1 MQNPSPNSTTPHS
14 NTSSTT
20 SSTTRSTAS
29 TTRTDAALRRI
40 IDIMVQLR
48 DPETG
53 CPWDV
58 KQTFE
63 TIAPYTIEEAYE
75 TADAIQRGNL
85 EDIRD
90 ELGDLLLQVVFQ
102 ARIAEEAGH
111 FDLADIAT
119 SISEKM
125 IARHPHIFTDD
136 SDRPNATRPNVTR
149 PSVTRPSADG
159 QKQIWEEIKA
169 EERAA
174 KGKTGVLDD
183 VAIGL
188 SPMLRALKLQKRA
201 ARVGFDWPEFAQ
213 LRDKL
218 HEETAELE
226 AELSA
231 NTADRQKISD
241 EVGDILFVAV
251 NIARKAGVDPE
262 TALLGCNQKFEQR
275 FRYIEQ
281 NIEKYNKSIEDSSL
295 EEMESL
301 WQEAK
306 SATKSSPSPDKA
318 DNSDKADGA
327 DKSGGKAD

>member
-1 MQNPSPNSTTPHS
+1 
-14 NTSSTT
+14 
-20 SSTTRSTAS
+20 
-29 TTRTDAALRRI
+29 
-40 IDIMVQLR
+40 
-48 DPETG
+48 
-53 CPWDV
+53 
-58 KQTFE
+58 
-63 TIAPYTIEEAYE
+63 
-75 TADAIQRGNL
+75 
-85 EDIRD
+85 
-90 ELGDLLLQVVFQ
+90 VVFQ

-136 SDRPNATRPNVTR
+136 SDIPNATR